1 MTKYYTDA
9 ATNKKPVPQPFDAT
23 VIQVAIDVAFP
34 AINYVA
40 NELHQ
45 LVEIPPGVQ
54 VVDYDILFPDID
66 SNGTPT
72 LVCSIG
78 TENAG
83 GTDLGTVWD
92 AGLTAGQSGAVVR
105 AATTGCS
112 QQAATVARKVSL
124 KFTAPAGTYAGA
136 GKVGQVVLH
145 LRG

>member
-9 ATNKKPVPQPFDAT
+9 ATNKKPLPQPFSAA
-23 VIQVAIDVAFP
+23 VMKIAIDVIFP
-34 AINYVA
+34 SINYVA

-45 LVEIPPGVQ
+45 LIEIPAGVQ
-54 VVDYDILFPDID
+54 VVDYDIHFPDID

-72 LVCSIG
+72 IVCSIG

-92 AGLTAGQSGAVVR
+92 AALTAGQSAAVVR
-105 AATTGCS
+105 AATANCAQEST
-112 QQAATVARKVSL
+112 AAARKVSL
-124 KFTAPAGTYAGA
+124 KFTAIAATYAGL
-136 GKVGQVVLH
+136 GKTGQVILH

>member
-45 LVEIPPGVQ
+45 LVEIPVGVQ
-54 VVDYDILFPDID
+54 VVDYSIHFPDID
-66 SNGTPT
+66 SNGAPT

-92 AGLTAGQSGAVVR
+92 AALTPGQTGAVVR
-105 AATTGCS
+105 SPSSACAQQVTTAT
-112 QQAATVARKVSL
+112 RKVAL
-124 KFTAPAGTYAGA
+124 KFTAIAATYAGS